1 MTSLG
6 IGCCGCDGKINELK
20 SSTPSESR
28 ISLGIGGSERKLSK
42 LSSSLY
48 LDRSELKYFRVPSI
62 IIILQ
67 CSVLDV
73 WRML

>member
-42 LSSSLY
+42 LSVSW
-48 LDRSELKYFRVPSI
+48 EI
-62 IIILQ
+62 G
-67 CSVLDV
+67 VL
-73 WRML
+73 